1 MKTQTLL
8 KRLKGIPKIYALT
21 SPRSGDAV
29 KNQVEIVMDNGVVF
43 QSYSSTIAVK
53 HKGVVYLTEDFDY
66 SVTTSKYLKQF
77 CGYSAKDIKT
87 ELKNKNNR
95 FVLLKD

>member
-8 KRLKGIPKIYALT
+8 KRLKGIPKVYPLT

-29 KNQVEIVMDNGVVF
+29 KNQVEISMDNGTVF
-43 QSYSSTIAVK
+43 QSYSSTIAIK
-53 HKGVVYLTEDFDY
+53 HKGITYLTKDFDY

-77 CGYSAKDIKT
+77 CGKSAKEIKA
-87 ELKNKNNR
+87 ELKNGTTK
-95 FVLLKD
+95 FKMLE

>member
-8 KRLKGIPKIYALT
+8 KRLKGIPKVYALT

-29 KNQVEIVMDNGVVF
+29 KNQVEISMDNGTVF
-43 QSYSSTIAVK
+43 QSYSSTIAIK
-53 HKGVVYLTEDFDY
+53 HKGITYLTKDFDY

-77 CGYSAKDIKT
+77 CGKSAKEIKA
-87 ELKNKNNR
+87 ELKNGTTK
-95 FVLLKD
+95 FKMLE

>member
-8 KRLKGIPKIYALT
+8 KRLKGIPKVYPLT

-29 KNQVEIVMDNGVVF
+29 KNQVEISMDNGTVF
-43 QSYSSTIAVK
+43 QSYSSTIAIK
-53 HKGVVYLTEDFDY
+53 HKGVVYLTNDFDY

-77 CGYSAKDIKT
+77 CGKSAKEIKT
-87 ELKNKNNR
+87 ELKNKNTK
-95 FVLLKD
+95 FQMLK